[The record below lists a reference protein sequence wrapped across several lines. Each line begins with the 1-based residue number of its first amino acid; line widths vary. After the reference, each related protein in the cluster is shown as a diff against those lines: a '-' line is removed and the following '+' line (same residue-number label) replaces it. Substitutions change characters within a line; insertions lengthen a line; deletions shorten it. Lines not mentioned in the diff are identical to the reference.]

1 MCCGAFLFPNFLEQ
15 SYFSC
20 PSLVIV
26 IKNLGTQENANGT
39 ATIPYMLDRMS
50 LRGRKKSTRGS
61 KTVTSSRRGRRSFNQ
76 TTETSELTQPQ
87 PPVTMEVT
95 EKPDANMCLKVFY
108 LSLIKICHKLQNTCF
123 SIHSA

>member
-1 MCCGAFLFPNFLEQ
+1 
-15 SYFSC
+15 
-20 PSLVIV
+20 
-26 IKNLGTQENANGT
+26 
-39 ATIPYMLDRMS
+39 MLDRMS

-61 KTVTSSRRGRRSFNQ
+61 KTVTPSRRGRRSFNQ
-76 TTETSELTQPQ
+76 SADTTELIQPQ

-108 LSLIKICHKLQNTCF
+108 LKLFKYRVYFKYF